1 MTAEGKNPFITVNL
15 IDLSINWFIEKSS
28 CAEKI
33 IVALVT
39 IYVTNLVTIASRKQI
54 FVWDSQNILPIMITA
69 DNKEFS
75 RLAGNY
81 DW

>member
-1 MTAEGKNPFITVNL
+1 MTAEGKNPFITVNP

-39 IYVTNLVTIASRKQI
+39 IYVTNLVTIASRKQV

-81 DW
+81 DR

>member
-1 MTAEGKNPFITVNL
+1 MTAEGKNPFITVNP

-54 FVWDSQNILPIMITA
+54 FDWDSQNILPIMITA

-81 DW
+81 DR

>member
-1 MTAEGKNPFITVNL
+1 MTAEGKNPFITVNP

-33 IVALVT
+33 AVALVT

-81 DW
+81 DR